1 MLSSLTLALPGP
13 RSQLAWSPVLLWAL
27 TGGSQGT
34 ADDAVYLSYRMGHTC
49 VHLPACA
56 ACSGAVLD
64 GLGAHSAP
72 PFHRLTLSITHTKVD
87 AGPLKVL
94 PATRRRGK
102 PPPRVPLEVHLPRAR
117 CKRLQR
123 IATTLVPLL
132 RALLA
137 DVARQKNFFGVV
149 RRAGVGAACW
159 SKHPLHHC
167 SDALLSLILAPQA
180 LDDEQVTE
188 RLRQGPLLYA
198 APWGGGLRIV
208 VPQPRKSGP
217 QRRGELAVDWAAL
230 PEGCLVLSEDGG
242 EPRRVSSLQE
252 AMGLMGAFDA
262 PRAAMTVLRALNRM
276 RTRALERRQRLAAGG
291 VTVQG
296 EPTEK
301 ELEETA
307 MEVIGHAVLH
317 AARRMRQNKAKGL
330 QPGRGNEDAPAVAP
344 GADAAEQGTG
354 VAPASSVHPAFP
366 PPSPHH
372 ALRAGASSGAL
383 SVHLTALHG
392 DDAAQT
398 AHSSWDRFVSFLSH
412 LPDHGE
418 GLQQPEGDLP
428 AHASLDTVALL
439 MCSPAQGVDAV
450 RTALDEAGLPELC
463 IQLISLREGHHLLVF
478 PPAHRAG
485 MLLRNDHDWPQ
496 TPGHLH
502 GLGRLPSEP
511 VHGSARPPAVDLRRV
526 ATMPPVRPTPSL
538 HLPPRPPARDGA
550 GAQGAPVPRLP
561 LRSNSAVGPRSGWD
575 LAEEAGGSQPAPA
588 GGQALGGPSRQA
600 APVQMPRLRLPDGPS
615 IEVGDDDHAHA
626 PAGAAP
632 STVIHIPSDDV
643 SAHLLSLLLLA
654 ILTSDG
660 TSLAVNHC
668 PPGSAL
674 PLALCVLQAHVRTRA
689 GRKLLPAL
697 AWHAHHSP
705 LPTAA
710 AALLRLLSPQLWW
723 SRPLYSLGPRL
734 GRGAYAVVFACSVS
748 GPAAQAQGRLSGATA
763 ALKVVDAPP
772 PVPVR
777 SLSVAGFN
785 AACEVAS
792 TEVHIVRDV
801 FAEVTALRAL
811 THRHV
816 APGLLDFGALSDGYA
831 LVVERCWC
839 SLRVWRASHVHE
851 DPGSAA
857 AASRLYAAVYAAC
870 LDCCLRAS
878 ACLALHLDIK
888 ADNVL
893 LQPRPGVVLTDSGS
907 GELSP
912 FWSPAAVSL
921 DPADLPFTVLLGD
934 WGSSRLYAHDAQHG
948 ASREVSP
955 LHPDEEVHD
964 EDSVRSPEARA
975 FTHGTPRHT
984 GTECVK
990 APEMLRAGARAAGA
1004 GQERGAAAP
1013 VAVTSGAPAD
1023 VWAAACLLSDVFC
1036 GVPLYGQEAEQEWV
1050 RFFVRL
1056 TSPGAPI
1063 VPPAAS
1069 QALGAIH
1076 PALEGFLQAV
1086 LKRQPSARPSMGA
1099 AARRWSKLLHS
1110 TLDSGLP
1117 DYVRPPCRPPP
1128 PLPPPTPPSA
1138 TRPGSAYE
1146 AASEFNGEDGH
1157 VSERVALHT
1166 APVDVAPGLW
1176 VGLLPEHEADTQR
1189 FHAVLRCAFSA
1200 EEGGVVVRKA
1210 EDDTGHVLV
1219 HLPAQPGA
1227 QSAAAINN
1235 VLDSLAE
1242 ARGRPVLLACGSSE
1256 GAAAVGVVAAAWL
1269 LHSRPPGLHL
1279 DAMAALGSVTRMA
1292 PGAAPDGLARA
1303 VLCDW
1308 VERRAHSALC

>member
-1 MLSSLTLALPGP
+1 VVAAPGFVACALSNLPEP
-13 RSQLAWSPVLLWAL
+13 RIAWPTRLQLAWSPVLLWGL
-27 TGGSQGT
+27 TSGSQGT

-49 VHLPACA
+49 VHLPPHPPRRLWSSSGKGCA
-56 ACSGAVLD
+56 
-64 GLGAHSAP
+64 
-72 PFHRLTLSITHTKVD
+72 LTFLLLSLSITHKKVD
-87 AGPLKVL
+87 AGPLQVL
-94 PATRRRGK
+94 PATRRRGE

-117 CKRLQR
+117 CNRLQR

-149 RRAGVGAACW
+149 RRAGVALSRSAAP
-159 SKHPLHHC
+159 HALTRLLP
-167 SDALLSLILAPQA
+167 DAPSSPPILAPQA
-180 LDDEQVTE
+180 LDDEEVTE

-217 QRRGELAVDWAAL
+217 QRRGELAVDWASL
-230 PEGCLVLSEDGG
+230 PEGCLVLSEDGD

-252 AMGLMGAFDA
+252 AMALMGAFDA

-291 VTVQG
+291 HAVQG
-296 EPTEK
+296 EPSEK

-307 MEVIGHAVLH
+307 MEVIGFAVLH
-317 AARRMRQNKAKGL
+317 AARRRRKNKAKAA
-330 QPGRGNEDAPAVAP
+330 QVGRGNEDAPAVAP
-344 GADAAEQGTG
+344 GADAAQGQG
-354 VAPASSVHPAFP
+354 VAAAGSVHPALP

-372 ALRAGASSGAL
+372 ALRAGASSGTL
-383 SVHLTALHG
+383 SVHLTALRG

-398 AHSSWDRFVSFLSH
+398 ARGSWDRLMSWLAH
-412 LPDHGE
+412 LLADGE
-418 GLQQPEGDLP
+418 RHPEGDLP
-428 AHASLDTVALL
+428 AHTSLNTVALL
-439 MCSPAQGVDAV
+439 MCAPAQGAGAV

-463 IQLISLREGHHLLVF
+463 IQLIALREGHHLLVF

-485 MLLRNDHDWPQ
+485 MLLRDDHDWPQ
-496 TPGHLH
+496 TPRHH
-502 GLGRLPSEP
+502 GLARLPSEP
-511 VHGSARPPAVDLRRV
+511 VHGSARPPAGDLRRV
-526 ATMPPVRPTPSL
+526 ATMPL

-550 GAQGAPVPRLP
+550 GVTEAPPVPRLR
-561 LRSNSAVGPRSGWD
+561 LRSDSAPGPRGGRD
-575 LAEEAGGSQPAPA
+575 LPEEAGGSQAAPA
-588 GGQALGGPSRQA
+588 GLQALGGPSRLA
-600 APVQMPRLRLPDGPS
+600 APHQMPRLRLPDGPS
-615 IEVGDDDHAHA
+615 IEVGDDDGAHT

-643 SAHLLSLLLLA
+643 TAHLLSLLILALL
-654 ILTSDG
+654 TPDG

-668 PPGSAL
+668 APGSAL
-674 PLALCVLQAHVRTRA
+674 PLALCVLQAHVRSRA
-689 GRKLLPAL
+689 GRQLLPGL

-705 LPTAA
+705 LPASA

-723 SRPLYSLGPRL
+723 GRPLYSPGPRL
-734 GRGAYAVVFACSVS
+734 GRGAYAVVFACTVS
-748 GPAAQAQGRLSGATA
+748 GPAAQAQGRPSGATA

-772 PVPVR
+772 LMPVR
-777 SLSVAGFN
+777 SLTVAGFN
-785 AACEVAS
+785 AACEVAA
-792 TEVHIVRDV
+792 TEVHIARDV

-811 THRHV
+811 AHRHV

-839 SLRVWRASHVHE
+839 SLRVWRGSHMHEAPAST
-851 DPGSAA
+851 A

-870 LDCCLRAS
+870 LDCCARAS

-893 LQPRPGVVLTDSGS
+893 LQPRPGVVLTDAMG
-907 GELSP
+907 GEPSP

-921 DPADLPFTVLLGD
+921 DPSELPFTVLLGD
-934 WGSSRLYAHDAQHG
+934 WGSSRLYAHDARHG
-948 ASREVSP
+948 QSREVPP
-955 LHPDEEVHD
+955 LHTGDEVHD
-964 EDSVRSPEARA
+964 EDTARSLEARA

-1004 GQERGAAAP
+1004 GQERGVAAP

-1063 VPPAAS
+1063 VPQAAS

-1076 PALEGFLQAV
+1076 PGLEGFLQAV
-1086 LKRQPSARPSMGA
+1086 LKRQPSARPSMGTT
-1099 AARRWSKLLHS
+1099 ARRWSKLLHS
-1110 TLDSGLP
+1110 TLDAGLP
-1117 DYVRPPCRPPP
+1117 VYVRPPCRPPP
-1128 PLPPPTPPSA
+1128 PLPPPTPSS
-1138 TRPGSAYE
+1138 TSRPGSAYE
-1146 AASEFNGEDGH
+1146 AGCELNGED

-1166 APVDVAPGLW
+1166 SPVDVAPGLW
-1176 VGLLPEHEADTQR
+1176 VGPLPEHEAGTQR
-1189 FHAVLRCAFSA
+1189 FHAMLRCAFSA
-1200 EEGGVVVRKA
+1200 EEGGSGVRNDNA
-1210 EDDTGHVLV
+1210 SGHILVL
-1219 HLPAQPGA
+1219 LPPHPGS
-1227 QSAAAINN
+1227 QSAAAINTA
-1235 VLDSLAE
+1235 LDNITE
-1242 ARGRPVLLACGSSE
+1242 ARDRPVLLACGSPE
-1256 GAAAVGVVAAAWL
+1256 AGPAVGVVAAAWL

-1279 DAMAALGSVTRMA
+1279 DAMAALDSVTRMA
-1292 PGAAPDGLARA
+1292 PGAAPDGRARA

-1308 VERRAHSALC
+1308 VERHHA